1 MNYLLT
7 ENQFEYIISEEKAS
21 KITKEVESLNDF
33 AQSVLSKVGNMEKL
47 NTKFFLTWGTAI
59 GGLIRPLN
67 EFIQS
72 GNFDLTPIETA
83 TILFGIAVVYFS
95 QNEKSINT
103 VISKIKEDGLFDTF
117 KVVLGKAEEL
127 KKSFFKFLQSLNVTM
142 GTTLEMI
149 HYAFLIPIIGDIQ
162 SVASESTD
170 LLSAAISI
178 SKRIVAAK
186 AISVSGVVLIEIINK
201 LLKKVS

>member
-7 ENQFEYIISEEKAS
+7 ENQLRSIILEEKGS
-21 KITKEVESLNDF
+21 KITKEIESLNDF
-33 AQSVLSKVGNMEKL
+33 TKNILDKVGNMEKL
-47 NTKFFLTWGTAI
+47 NTKFLLTWGTAI

-72 GNFDLTPIETA
+72 GNFELTPIETA

-95 QNEKSINT
+95 QNEQSTKTIIN
-103 VISKIKEDGLFDTF
+103 KIKEDGLFDTF
-117 KVVLGKAEEL
+117 KIVLGKAEEL
-127 KKSFFKFLQSLNVTM
+127 RKSFFKFLESLNMTL
-142 GTTLEMI
+142 GTTVEMI

-162 SVASESTD
+162 AIASESTD
-170 LLSAAISI
+170 VWSAAVAI

-186 AISVSGVVLIEIINK
+186 SVAISGTVLIEVIKKIISK
-201 LLKKVS
+201 FS

>member
-7 ENQFEYIISEEKAS
+7 ENQLRSIILEEKGS
-21 KITKEVESLNDF
+21 KITKEIESLNDF
-33 AQSVLSKVGNMEKL
+33 TKNILDKVGNMEKL
-47 NTKFFLTWGTAI
+47 NTKFLLTWGTAI

-72 GNFDLTPIETA
+72 GNFELTPIETA

-95 QNEKSINT
+95 QNEQSTKTIIN
-103 VISKIKEDGLFDTF
+103 KIKEDGLFDTF
-117 KVVLGKAEEL
+117 KIVLGKAEEL
-127 KKSFFKFLQSLNVTM
+127 RKSFFKFLESLNMTL
-142 GTTLEMI
+142 GTTVEMI

-162 SVASESTD
+162 AIASESTD
-170 LLSAAISI
+170 VWSAAVAI

-186 AISVSGVVLIEIINK
+186 SIAISGTVLIEVIKKIISK
-201 LLKKVS
+201 FS

>member
-7 ENQFEYIISEEKAS
+7 ENQLEYIISEEKAS
-21 KITKEVESLNDF
+21 KITKEIESLNDF
-33 AQSVLSKVGNMEKL
+33 AQSVLSKVGHIEKL

-83 TILFGIAVVYFS
+83 TILFGVAVVYFS

-117 KVVLGKAEEL
+117 KIVLGKAEEL
-127 KKSFFKFLQSLNVTM
+127 KKSFFKFLESLNVTL

-162 SVASESTD
+162 AIASESTD
-170 LLSAAISI
+170 LLSAAVSI
-178 SKRIVAAK
+178 SKRILAAK
-186 AISVSGVVLIEIINK
+186 IISVSGVVLIEIINK